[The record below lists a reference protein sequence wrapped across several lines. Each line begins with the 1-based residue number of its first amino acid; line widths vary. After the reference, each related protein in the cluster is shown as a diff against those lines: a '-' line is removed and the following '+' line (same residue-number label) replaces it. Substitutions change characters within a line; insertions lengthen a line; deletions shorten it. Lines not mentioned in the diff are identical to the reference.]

1 MYIHVAV
8 TPSARK
14 EVFEQIKP
22 DHFVVKVKERAQ
34 RNMANERVKTLI
46 ARHFKL
52 PVGKVRI
59 VSGHRSPSK
68 LFSLD
73 SEL

>member
-8 TPSARK
+8 TPSAKK

-22 DHFVVKVKERAQ
+22 SHFIIKVKERAIK
-34 RNMANERVKTLI
+34 NMANERVRTLI

-52 PVGKVRI
+52 SIGKVRV
-59 VSGHRSPSK
+59 VSGHHSPSK
-68 LFSLD
+68 LLILETD
-73 SEL
+73 